1 MSDSGEEDSILN
13 AEQSN
18 NDNNNNNYDNDYDN
32 SNINTTNNNDD
43 DDDDDDVYKVCRA
56 QIVTNCCCYSFFLDM
71 LKCTVIQVMHHIF
84 FQCMV
89 TYKL

>member
-32 SNINTTNNNDD
+32 SNINDINLRRTRKKNPSPRWDLNP
-43 DDDDDDVYKVCRA
+43 RP
-56 QIVTNCCCYSFFLDM
+56 S
-71 LKCTVIQVMHHIF
+71 VI
-84 FQCMV
+84 
-89 TYKL
+89 